1 MENIST
7 HRYNIGLIGPI
18 NPQKFKNYI
27 ESGLDIKSINSS
39 LAQID
44 LLCSTLL
51 QNGHNVFVITEDK
64 DSEKDYIYKGDHLQ
78 ICIIGT
84 KKMHLLKYIKLR
96 FIVSRK
102 IERMVKLFPFA
113 DLWHAQWSYEYA
125 YAIRRIKQPKVCT
138 VRDWAPYMFALANSK
153 ETFRGLVK
161 KITWIPK
168 LYMNSVVL
176 NNNNFKLIA
185 NSDYT
190 CTLLKGKYRKQ
201 SPTTIN
207 NAISL
212 NEILK
217 FRDEP
222 FADFTII
229 AISASLD
236 NPLKN
241 ITSLIDALLLLH
253 KQDIKAKLVLIGNY
267 DPNREVYIKSKQMDI
282 LDYIQFTGPLE
293 HHELMCILKKAHCLV
308 HPSVEESFGNT
319 LIEAMSKRIPVI
331 GGKYSGAVPYV
342 LKHGE
347 CGQLCDIKNPV
358 EISRAILNVYKN
370 NSMISQMVAAATDV
384 VTQEYSET
392 VLYNKHIEVYRSV
405 LGR

>member
-7 HRYNIGLIGPI
+7 PRYNIGLIGPI
-18 NPQKFKNYI
+18 NPLKFKKYI
-27 ESGLDIKSINSS
+27 ESDSDIKSINSS

-51 QNGHNVFVITEDK
+51 QNGHNVLVITEDK
-64 DSEKDYIYKGDHLQ
+64 DSEIDYTYKGDHLQ
-78 ICIIGT
+78 ICIVGT

-96 FIVSRK
+96 FKVSRK
-102 IERMVKLFPFA
+102 IENMVKQFSFV

-125 YAIRRIKQPKVCT
+125 YAIRNIKSPKVCT
-138 VRDWAPYMFALANSK
+138 VRDWAPYMFKLTNSK
-153 ETFRGLVK
+153 QTFRGLIK

-176 NNNNFKLIA
+176 ENNNFKLIA

-190 CTLLKGKYRKQ
+190 CALLKGKYREQ
-201 SPTTIN
+201 TPTTIN
-207 NAISL
+207 NAISS

-222 FADFTII
+222 FADFTIVT
-229 AISASLD
+229 ISASLD
-236 NPLKN
+236 NTLKN
-241 ITSLIDALLLLH
+241 ITSLIDAFLLLH

-267 DPNREVYIKSKQMDI
+267 DSNRELYLKCERMN
-282 LDYIQFTGPLE
+282 LLEYIQFTGPLE

-319 LIEAMSKRIPVI
+319 LIEAMSKRVPVI

-358 EISRAILNVYKN
+358 EISRAILNVYKKN
-370 NSMISQMVAAATDV
+370 PKISHMVDAATYI
-384 VTQEYSET
+384 VTHEYSET
-392 VLYNKHIEVYRSV
+392 VLYNKHIEVYRSIIAK
-405 LGR
+405 